1 VHLRCVA
8 RKGTGRD
15 HAKWQPV
22 ATAVYRFEPEIVI
35 DENLMARLTEDEKR
49 AFASSSPAP
58 VFKYNEVT
66 KKVEI
71 DTPESYAY
79 DGECLK
85 KAEDM
90 GVPGLVTIT
99 AKQDAFIFTVESTGA
114 IPPEDIVSRALEVLM
129 RKLDITK
136 GELDI
141 VRSEQEAQ
149 GV

>member
-1 VHLRCVA
+1 MA

-71 DTPESYAY
+71 ETRRVCFH
-79 DGECLK
+79 G
-85 KAEDM
+85 
-90 GVPGLVTIT
+90 GIHGRHT
-99 AKQDAFIFTVESTGA
+99 AGRHRLQS
-114 IPPEDIVSRALEVLM
+114 S
-129 RKLDITK
+129 
-136 GELDI
+136 
-141 VRSEQEAQ
+141 
-149 GV
+149 